1 MKFLSLSFLA
11 LIRLYQV
18 IISPLTPPSCRFLP
32 TCSCYAMEAIKIHGP
47 FFGSLIGLKRILRCN
62 PFGSS
67 GFDPVPVQDSQN
79 NSL

>member
-1 MKFLSLSFLA
+1 
-11 LIRLYQV
+11 
-18 IISPLTPPSCRFLP
+18 
-32 TCSCYAMEAIKIHGP
+32 MEAIKIHGP